1 MQLLQPNA
9 TRIKICV
16 IIQMKASP
24 FGGAFIWYAEEIRK
38 ITCNADERCLPSA
51 GRRQHI
57 YAHPSQGMRMQ
68 TNLLKSTK

>member
-1 MQLLQPNA
+1 
-9 TRIKICV
+9 
-16 IIQMKASP
+16 MKASP

-38 ITCNADERCLPSA
+38 IKCNADERCLPSA
-51 GRRQHI
+51 ERRQHI